1 VPYEFFD
8 HTGDIGVRLQAP
20 TAEGLFVAAAEAL
33 TGTLTDP
40 ATVRPIISDTVTLEA
55 PDLDLLLVD
64 WLSEL
69 LYHFDVDGLLI
80 ARTAVTIRS
89 DSGRWRLTA
98 TIDGEHL
105 DPERH
110 PVKVLLKAI
119 THHGVAVVRSA
130 RGWEASLV
138 FDV

>member
-8 HTGDIGVRLQAP
+8 HTGDIGVRLRA
-20 TAEGLFVAAAEAL
+20 ASLEDLFAAAAEAL
-33 TGTLTDP
+33 ADTLSDP
-40 ATVRPIISDTVTLEA
+40 ASIRPLVPDTVTLDA

-69 LYHFDVDGLLI
+69 LYRFDAHAMLT
-80 ARTAVTIRS
+80 ARTVVAIRS
-89 DSGRWRLTA
+89 GKDYWHLEA
-98 TIDGEHL
+98 TIEGERL
-105 DPERH
+105 DPDRH

-119 THHGVAVVRSA
+119 THHGLAVVRSA
-130 RGWEASLV
+130 SGWEASVV